1 MINKN
6 LEVEKLDSKVLEGLK
21 YSKNHEWVKVD
32 GNKAYIGITDYA
44 QDSLGAIVFVELPE
58 ADTEFKNEDS
68 FGVVESVKAAS
79 DVYTPVSGKILD
91 FNQKIVDDPSLL
103 NTDAFE
109 NWMVLLE
116 LSDKKQLENLMSP
129 DEYRKLLS
137 GV

>member
-1 MINKN
+1 M
-6 LEVEKLDSKVLEGLK
+6 DSKVLEGLM
-21 YSKNHEWVKVD
+21 YSKNHEWVKID

-58 ADTEFKNEDS
+58 TDTKFKVEDS

-103 NTDAFE
+103 NADAFE
-109 NWMVLLE
+109 NWMILVE
-116 LSDKKQLENLMSP
+116 LSDKSQLEDLLSP

-137 GV
+137 GE

>member
-1 MINKN
+1 M
-6 LEVEKLDSKVLEGLK
+6 DSKVLEGLK

-58 ADTEFKNEDS
+58 ADTEFNVEDS

-109 NWMVLLE
+109 NWMILVE
-116 LSDKKQLENLMSP
+116 LSDKTQLEKLMSP

>member
-1 MINKN
+1 M
-6 LEVEKLDSKVLEGLK
+6 DSKVLEGLM

-58 ADTEFKNEDS
+58 ADTEFNIEDS

-109 NWMVLLE
+109 NWMILVE
-116 LSDKKQLENLMSP
+116 LSDKTQLEKLMSP